1 MTDESFSLRY
11 RISAGLVRWR
21 LVLCAVSLLLTV
33 ASIWPSTQLR
43 FDVAITNLF
52 PPHDPLLLAYR
63 DGLKFFGSAEMIVVA
78 YTDPELLTAD
88 GLMCL
93 HRFADTF
100 RDLRPL
106 GVEGVT
112 SLAEARWP
120 LAPLDPTPL
129 YAQIG
134 RDGHTREKLKAE
146 LLKCEL
152 YRNVLL
158 GDDGETTAIS
168 ITIRP
173 KHTDLERRQLIAAI
187 RERAEGNRFRT
198 VVAGGPLLTHDA
210 VVYMDQD
217 SRKLGWVSTLAL
229 AAVIG
234 VLFRRIRWVALP
246 LVVVHVTLVWTRALL
261 WLVEAQL
268 SMVSTTLTA
277 LVTVIGVVGVVQVTA
292 RYREEREHA
301 DVADALLRTMS
312 AAGPAVFWASLT
324 TAAGFGALLI
334 SSIVPV
340 RNFAMMLSLA
350 SMLVFFVTAALV
362 PGAVIF
368 GQRPSDPG
376 AAPGERHIERLLEA
390 TMDWSLARPR
400 QVAAVVIVLLV
411 LTVAG
416 IVRIRAETDFTRNFR
431 RSSDV
436 VAAYQFVEERLG
448 GVGTMELAF
457 SAPEGLTPALAD
469 RLRHLETRLRA
480 TPNLANVLGLVDVL
494 DFFETGSAGT
504 LSRLMGPEA
513 SLAAKLWVLQQQR
526 PDLVPTFWNEKE
538 KQMRVMLRAREQAPS
553 AVKNELIAAVERIG
567 REVLDQPHAPAQVR
581 VTGVYP
587 LLNHLVSGLMS
598 DQLNTLVLATAA
610 VFAIMC
616 IALRSMRLAIV
627 GLVPKLGPILM
638 VLGAMGWLG
647 VPIDMGTPMIA
658 SVSVGISV
666 GFSIHYLYRFRQERL
681 AGVPFD
687 QALRATH
694 RRVGGA
700 MVFSNL
706 ALVVG
711 FAVLTLSNFIPT
723 VHFSVLTNVALIGGL
738 AGNLLVLP
746 LLLKLIPV

>member
-21 LVLCAVSLLLTV
+21 LVLCAVSLLLTL

-43 FDVAITNLF
+43 FDVAITNMF

-268 SMVSTTLTA
+268 SMVDRKS
-277 LVTVIGVVGVVQVTA
+277 VV
-292 RYREEREHA
+292 
-301 DVADALLRTMS
+301 
-312 AAGPAVFWASLT
+312 
-324 TAAGFGALLI
+324 
-334 SSIVPV
+334 
-340 RNFAMMLSLA
+340 
-350 SMLVFFVTAALV
+350 
-362 PGAVIF
+362 
-368 GQRPSDPG
+368 
-376 AAPGERHIERLLEA
+376 
-390 TMDWSLARPR
+390 
-400 QVAAVVIVLLV
+400 
-411 LTVAG
+411 
-416 IVRIRAETDFTRNFR
+416 
-431 RSSDV
+431 
-436 VAAYQFVEERLG
+436 
-448 GVGTMELAF
+448 
-457 SAPEGLTPALAD
+457 
-469 RLRHLETRLRA
+469 
-480 TPNLANVLGLVDVL
+480 
-494 DFFETGSAGT
+494 
-504 LSRLMGPEA
+504 
-513 SLAAKLWVLQQQR
+513 
-526 PDLVPTFWNEKE
+526 
-538 KQMRVMLRAREQAPS
+538 
-553 AVKNELIAAVERIG
+553 
-567 REVLDQPHAPAQVR
+567 
-581 VTGVYP
+581 
-587 LLNHLVSGLMS
+587 
-598 DQLNTLVLATAA
+598 
-610 VFAIMC
+610 
-616 IALRSMRLAIV
+616 
-627 GLVPKLGPILM
+627 
-638 VLGAMGWLG
+638 
-647 VPIDMGTPMIA
+647 
-658 SVSVGISV
+658 
-666 GFSIHYLYRFRQERL
+666 
-681 AGVPFD
+681 
-687 QALRATH
+687 
-694 RRVGGA
+694 
-700 MVFSNL
+700 
-706 ALVVG
+706 
-711 FAVLTLSNFIPT
+711 
-723 VHFSVLTNVALIGGL
+723 
-738 AGNLLVLP
+738 
-746 LLLKLIPV
+746 